1 MRIYGVK
8 ILYRIEA
15 GADVF
20 YEESVV
26 RVQAG
31 SFDEAFR
38 KAEEYAQG
46 ECMDEYENPYGETV
60 RQSVAQ
66 IVDCFEAFDS
76 EGDVQEVYSRILFG
90 AGRDGRALA
99 EELSEHADIAQ
110 MMAIRV
116 REYNRAWTR
125 REMQTLLTVFNY
137 EPISRRELEMRL
149 GGSVGRELGALLRD
163 EFIEE
168 IDQGDDHGRAV
179 LYRTAAHFEEVF
191 RADEYSDD

>member
-20 YEESVV
+20 YEESLV
-26 RVQAG
+26 RVEAH
-31 SFDEAFR
+31 SFDEAFK

-60 RQSVAQ
+60 RQRVAA

-76 EGDVQEVYSRILFG
+76 AGDVQEVYSRIMHG
-90 AGRDGRALA
+90 AGKDERELA
-99 EELSEHADIAQ
+99 EELGDRADSAQ
-110 MMAIRV
+110 MMSIRV

-137 EPISRRELEMRL
+137 EPISLRELEMRL
-149 GGSVGRELGALLRD
+149 GGSVEKEVGSLLRD

-168 IDQGDDHGRAV
+168 IDQSDDHGRAL

-191 RADEYSDD
+191 RADEYSDE

>member
-26 RVQAG
+26 RVEAG
-31 SFDEAFR
+31 SFDEAFK
-38 KAEEYAQG
+38 KAEDYAQG

-60 RQSVAQ
+60 RQSVVR
-66 IVDCFEAFDS
+66 IMDCFEAFDS
-76 EGDVQEVYSRILFG
+76 AGDVQEVYSRIMHG
-90 AGRDGRALA
+90 AQYDEQELA
-99 EELSEHADIAQ
+99 DELGEHADIAQ
-110 MMAIRV
+110 MMSIRV

-125 REMQTLLTVFNY
+125 KEMQVLLAVFNH
-137 EPISRRELEMRL
+137 EPISQRELEMRL
-149 GGSVGRELGALLRD
+149 GAQVGRELGSLLRD
-163 EFIEE
+163 EYIEE
-168 IDQGDDHGRAV
+168 IDRSDDHGRAV

-191 RADEYSDD
+191 CADEYSDD